1 MRLRFGICRQFRCI
15 LPPEVMLVNENQTL
29 LLLTIRELQRISR
42 RLRFLRIRCND
53 ETLDHLLDQHQ
64 RHLDALISESR
75 QLAIQRGLEPPE
87 TLWIPPI
94 PLPFCQEMLLAQRW
108 CSCIRDSQIRCRR
121 ALRRYPRTDAVSIL
135 CRKTIDF
142 STNVIAQL
150 EGYP

>member
-1 MRLRFGICRQFRCI
+1 
-15 LPPEVMLVNENQTL
+15 MLVNENQTL

-42 RLRFLRIRCND
+42 RLCFLRIRCND
-53 ETLDHLLDQHQ
+53 ESLDRLLDQHR

-87 TLWIPPI
+87 SIWIPPL
-94 PLPFCQEMLLAQRW
+94 PLPGCEKSLLAQRW
-108 CSCIRDSQIRCRR
+108 RSCIRDTQIHCRR

-142 STNVIAQL
+142 SANVIAQL
-150 EGYP
+150 EVYR